1 MRGSRRWGTRRHH
14 KSASDPHA
22 WAGPAADQPGEPRG
36 QALRPRSGSRQ
47 GGLGQEPGAGPSLQ
61 FGRGGW
67 RKGVCS
73 DVESV
78 RAVVR
83 RGGKSRI
90 DLADRSG
97 VDVPDLKPEGTGSFR
112 RQFAQI
118 NSTWYES
125 SVPRRIRLLTHVRQ
139 TSLS

>member
-1 MRGSRRWGTRRHH
+1 MSLSIKNLR
-14 KSASDPHA
+14 SAMAFSHLQLPRLWPYALDPDDA
-22 WAGPAADQPGEPRG
+22 KALWAGSHELA
-36 QALRPRSGSRQ
+36 QACN
-47 GGLGQEPGAGPSLQ
+47 LGAEASEE
-61 FGRGGW
+61 
-67 RKGVCS
+67 GVCS
-73 DVESV
+73 DEGSV

-90 DLADRSG
+90 DPANRSG
-97 VDVPDLKPEGTGSFR
+97 VDVPDLQPEGTGSFG
-112 RQFAQI
+112 RQIAQI